1 MRVIGFASG
10 KGGVGKTTIV
20 ANLAVLMSR
29 WMKVIAVDA
38 DIFLPNLHA
47 AFGLRT
53 ATTLSDVLTGN
64 VDLEKAIYGVSTN
77 LYVMP
82 ASPASNL
89 RIDRLSEVID
99 ELRRDYDRV
108 LVDFSAGLSKMA
120 SVPIESADALY
131 LITNPER
138 ASLLS
143 AQKVK
148 KIGEELGVNAG
159 GVILNR
165 YAGEKDLFKL
175 SEMVLGK
182 VIGLVR
188 ESKYVGRSWEAGR
201 PFVVL
206 YPKSGVSKDLVD
218 IMLNMTG
225 QNRKIKP
232 YGKFW
237 ARLKGD

>member
-38 DIFLPNLHA
+38 DVFLPNLHA

-53 ATTLSDVLTGN
+53 AATLSDVLTRK
-64 VDLEKAIYGVSTN
+64 VDVEKAVYSVSTN
-77 LYVMP
+77 LHVMP
-82 ASPASNL
+82 ASPSPNL
-89 RIDRLSEVID
+89 KIDGLSEIID
-99 ELRRDYDRV
+99 ELRQNYDRV

-120 SVPIESADALY
+120 SLPMELADVLF

-138 ASLLS
+138 VSLIS

-148 KIGEELGVNAG
+148 KMSEELGVNTG

-165 YAGEKDLFKL
+165 YAGEKDSFKL
-175 SEMVLGK
+175 SETVLGR
-182 VIGLVR
+182 VVGLVR
-188 ESKYVGRSWEAGR
+188 ESKYVARSWEIGK
-201 PFVVL
+201 PFVLL
-206 YPKSGVSKDLVD
+206 YPKSGVSKDLVNT
-218 IMLNMTG
+218 MLNITG
-225 QNRKIKP
+225 QNRRIKP
-232 YGKFW
+232 YGKLW
-237 ARLKGD
+237 AKLKGD

>member
-38 DIFLPNLHA
+38 DVFLPNLHA
-47 AFGLRT
+47 AFGLKT
-53 ATTLSDVLTGN
+53 ATTLSDVLTGR
-64 VDLEKAIYGVSTN
+64 VDVSKAIYSLTSN
-77 LYVMP
+77 LHIMP
-82 ASPASNL
+82 ASPAPNL
-89 RIDRLSEVID
+89 KIDRLPEIID
-99 ELRRDYDRV
+99 ELRKDYDRI

-120 SVPIESADALY
+120 SLPMELADNLL

-138 ASLLS
+138 VSLVS

-148 KIGEELGVNAG
+148 KMGEELGVNIG

-165 YAGEKDLFKL
+165 YAGEKDSFKL
-175 SEMVLGK
+175 LETVVGR
-182 VIGLVR
+182 VVGLVR
-188 ESKYVGRSWEAGR
+188 ESKYVAESWEIGK
-201 PFVVL
+201 PFVLL
-206 YPKSGVSKDLVD
+206 YPKSGVSKDLMD
-218 IMLNMTG
+218 TMLGITG
-225 QNRKIKP
+225 QNRKIRP

-237 ARLKGD
+237 AKIKGD